1 MTFQNN
7 SAHSHSNKENIMEI
21 YVVIFSDF
29 NSHDID
35 MVTDDRIQAMRR
47 AEILLKDMNEEI
59 DAWVNVQVWKDGKFI
74 ESKII
79 DKYYDV

>member
-1 MTFQNN
+1 
-7 SAHSHSNKENIMEI
+7 MEI